1 MDEKVKV
8 VEPPQTP
15 VAQAGV
21 EVARLNGEIE
31 LTARRAAEYHAT
43 HARIAGE
50 IKRGFALSVDE
61 MAKLI
66 AGRMACAELFEAQQR
81 RTEEL
86 NRELTLA
93 RERLGV
99 LREQQQVFEER
110 GRRERASARKMGS
123 YYT

>member
-15 VAQAGV
+15 VAQAGG

-31 LTARRAAEYHAT
+31 AAARRAAEHYAT
-43 HARIAGE
+43 HASIAGE

-61 MAKLI
+61 MAKLVVD
-66 AGRMACAELFEAQQR
+66 RQACAELFEAQQR

-86 NRELTLA
+86 NHELERA